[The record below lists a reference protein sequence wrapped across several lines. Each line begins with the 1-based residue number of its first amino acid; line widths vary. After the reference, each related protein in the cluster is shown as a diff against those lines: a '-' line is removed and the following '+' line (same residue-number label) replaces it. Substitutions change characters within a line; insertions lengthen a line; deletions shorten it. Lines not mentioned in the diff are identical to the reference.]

1 MEALI
6 TVDHGEGL
14 IDASRVERLIA
25 FAADQLELPDP
36 SEVSVTFVTDEE
48 MARLNEGFRGKQG
61 PTDVLSFECDNL
73 DDGFP
78 PEEEGFEAGDIIIAP
93 DVAAA
98 QASELGHALAQ
109 EIDTLLVHGLLH
121 LIGYDHIEEEEAQ
134 VMEGLQEDILASW
147 RQGIEGGR

>member
-78 PEEEGFEAGDIIIAP
+78 QEEEGFEAGDIIIAP
-93 DVAAA
+93 DV
-98 QASELGHALAQ
+98 AQ

>member
-78 PEEEGFEAGDIIIAP
+78 QEEGFEAGDIIIAP

>member
-1 MEALI
+1 MDALI

-14 IDASRVERLIA
+14 IEVSRAEQLIA
-25 FAADQLELPDP
+25 FAADQLKLPAS
-36 SEVSVTFVTDEE
+36 SEVSITFVANEE

-78 PEEEGFEAGDIIIAP
+78 QDTAFQAGDIIIAP

-98 QASELGHALAQ
+98 HASELGHPLAW

-121 LIGYDHIEEEEAQ
+121 LIGYDHLEEEEAQ
-134 VMEGLQEDILASW
+134 VMEGLQDDILASW

>member
-6 TVDHGEGL
+6 TVDHGEDL

-61 PTDVLSFECDNL
+61 PPDVLSFECDTL

-78 PEEEGFEAGDIIIAP
+78 QEEEGFEAGDIIIAP